1 MLVKSQC
8 WCIMT
13 VHRQIAKTIPQNKS
27 QKSMISPWNNK
38 LNGGSRYWKGS
49 IKRGVSIM
57 RQGVKSL
64 NTARGKTSVIGSSI
78 SGGASILKTGIY
90 AILGR

>member
-1 MLVKSQC
+1 
-8 WCIMT
+8 MT

>member
-1 MLVKSQC
+1 
-8 WCIMT
+8 
-13 VHRQIAKTIPQNKS
+13 
-27 QKSMISPWNNK
+27 
-38 LNGGSRYWKGS
+38 
-49 IKRGVSIM
+49 M

-64 NTARGKTSVIGSSI
+64 NTARGKASVIGSSI